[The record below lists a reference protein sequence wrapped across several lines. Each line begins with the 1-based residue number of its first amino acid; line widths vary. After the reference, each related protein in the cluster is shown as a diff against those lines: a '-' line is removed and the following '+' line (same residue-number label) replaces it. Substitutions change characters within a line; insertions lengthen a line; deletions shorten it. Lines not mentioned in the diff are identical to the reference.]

1 MPRTARASIG
11 GICYHVI
18 NRGNAR
24 ARVFHHDKD
33 YARFLNQFARVQK
46 SISMR
51 LVGWCIMP
59 NHFHFVLWPHQDGD
73 LGRFMHRWMTSH
85 VQSHRRRYETYGHIW
100 QGRFKGFPIQH
111 DGHLLAVLR
120 YVERNALRANLV
132 DRAEAW
138 PWSSLR
144 TDEKELPLD
153 GPLDRPKD
161 WVAWVNRP
169 QEEAELDVLRS
180 SVNRER
186 PFGDEAWV
194 RMTAQDLHLES
205 SLKPTGRRAEINGFV

>member
-1 MPRTARASIG
+1 MPRTARASLG

-24 ARVFHHDKD
+24 ARVFHDQKD
-33 YARFLNQFARVQK
+33 YARFLAQFVRAQT
-46 SISMR
+46 SIAMR

-59 NHFHFVLWPHQDGD
+59 NHFHFVLWPHHDGD

-85 VQSHRRRYETYGHIW
+85 VHAHRRRHGTVGHIW

-111 DGHLLAVLR
+111 DAHLMAVLR

-132 DRAEAW
+132 RRAEAW
-138 PWSSLR
+138 PWSSISA
-144 TDEKELPLD
+144 D
-153 GPLDRPKD
+153 GPTLTLQSPVERPED
-161 WVAWVNRP
+161 WVDWVNQP
-169 QEEAELDVLRS
+169 QEEAELAALRA

-186 PFGDEAWV
+186 PYGDKAWV
-194 RMTAQDLHLES
+194 RATAQDLGLEY
-205 SLKPTGRRAEINGFV
+205 SLNPRGRRVQVKEFV

>member
-24 ARVFHHDKD
+24 ARVFHHDND
-33 YARFLNQFARVQK
+33 YARFLNQFARVQN

-51 LVGWCIMP
+51 LVGRCIMP

-73 LGRFMHRWMTSH
+73 LGRFMHRWMTRH
-85 VQSHRRRYETYGHIW
+85 VQSHRRRYDTFVHIW

-111 DGHLLAVLR
+111 DEHLLAVLR
-120 YVERNALRANLV
+120 YVERNALRANLA

-144 TDEKELPLD
+144 ADEKELPLES
-153 GPLDRPKD
+153 PLDRPTD
-161 WVAWVNRP
+161 WVEWVNRP
-169 QEEAELDVLRS
+169 QGETELNALRA

-186 PFGDEAWV
+186 PFGDDAWV
-194 RMTAQDLHLES
+194 RTTAQNLSLES
-205 SLKPTGRRAEINGFV
+205 SLKPAGRRAEISGSL